1 MRYSCRLEPQDDLR
15 DADLFEIRLLFFRE
29 LAEGYRQ
36 AREAQDRYLRDP
48 GDRTAADALAA
59 FFHRIAGTAQMVE
72 LPLLGHLAAIS
83 ERLTGLIAAGK
94 LSDSREAAH
103 LISRALA
110 GVASALDAHGSGATE
125 RPLEGAKAPLQG
137 ISVPDALGVGRE
149 LSKVLV
155 VDDDRLS
162 AELVDGVL
170 RSAGFVSSYTCHPE
184 RALAM
189 IEAELP
195 DLIVMDVVMPA
206 IDGFELCRR
215 VREHPALQFTPIIF
229 VTRKGE
235 LEERVRG
242 LEVGGNDYIAKPFE
256 PQELVARVRSHLN
269 RLAALREMAIRDGLT
284 QCYNHKFF
292 RMRMSQ
298 EVARAHRYGA
308 PLTAAMI
315 DIDRFKSVNDT
326 YGHRAGDM
334 VLSHLGGLVV
344 ASVRATDVVA
354 RYGGEEFAILMVQ
367 AGAEEARIVCGRLR
381 ERIARHAFLFSADDR
396 GRAEEVAIS
405 VTVSIGIAQLT
416 AQPDGVETLLG
427 RADSALYEAKHAGR
441 DCVRVFRASGTG
453 APPA

>member
-1 MRYSCRLEPQDDLR
+1 VEPQPDLR
-15 DADLFEIRLLFFRE
+15 DSDLFEVRLLFFRE
-29 LAEGYRQ
+29 LAEGYRE
-36 AREAQDRYLRDP
+36 AREQQERYLRDP
-48 GDRTAADALAA
+48 GDRAAAKALAA
-59 FFHRIAGTAQMVE
+59 FFHRIAGTAHMVE
-72 LPLLGHLAAIS
+72 LPLLGHLAAMS
-83 ERLTGLIAAGK
+83 ERLAGLVGAGQI
-94 LSDSREAAH
+94 SDSHEAAQ
-103 LISRALA
+103 LISHALA

-125 RPLEGAKAPLQG
+125 RPLDGLKPRLQG

-162 AELVDGVL
+162 AELIDGVL
-170 RSAGFVSSYTCHPE
+170 RSAGFVSSYTCNPE
-184 RALAM
+184 RALTM

-195 DLIVMDVVMPA
+195 DLIVMDVIMPT

-215 VREHPALQFTPIIF
+215 VRQHPALQFTPIIF

-269 RLAALREMAIRDGLT
+269 RLAALRDMAIRDGLT

-308 PLTAAMI
+308 PLTVAMI
-315 DIDRFKSVNDT
+315 DVDRFKNVNDT

-334 VLSHLGGLVV
+334 VLSHLGGIVV

-381 ERIARHAFLFSADDR
+381 ERIAGHGFLFSTDDP
-396 GRAEEVAIS
+396 GRAQEVTIS
-405 VTVSIGIAQLT
+405 VTVSIGIAEL
-416 AQPDGVETLLG
+416 APKPDSLETLLG
-427 RADSALYEAKHAGR
+427 RADAALYGAKHAGR
-441 DCVRVFRASGTG
+441 DCVRLFG
-453 APPA
+453 APDAG

>member
-1 MRYSCRLEPQDDLR
+1 MKPQDDHR
-15 DADLFEIRLLFFRE
+15 DSELFEIRLLFFRE
-29 LAEGYRQ
+29 LAEGYVL
-36 AREAQDRYLRDP
+36 AREAQERYLRDP
-48 GDRTAADALAA
+48 GDRAAASVLGG
-59 FFHRIAGTAQMVE
+59 FFHRIAGTAQMVG
-72 LPLLGHLAAIS
+72 LPVLGHLAAIS
-83 ERLTGLIAAGK
+83 ERLAELIAGGR
-94 LSDSREAAH
+94 LSDSHEAAQ
-103 LISRALA
+103 LISHALA

-125 RPLEGAKAPLQG
+125 RPLYGTKPLLQG

-170 RSAGFVSSYTCHPE
+170 RSAGFVSSYTCNPE

-195 DLIVMDVVMPA
+195 DLIVMDVMMPA
-206 IDGFELCRR
+206 LDGFELCRR

-242 LEVGGNDYIAKPFE
+242 LEVGANDYIAKPFE

-292 RMRMSQ
+292 RLRVGQ

-308 PLTAAMI
+308 PLAVAMI
-315 DIDRFKSVNDT
+315 DVDRFKNVNDT

-334 VLSHLGGLVV
+334 VLSHLGGIVV

-367 AGAEEARIVCGRLR
+367 AGADEARIVCGRLR
-381 ERIARHAFLFSADDR
+381 ERIAGHRFLFSPDDQ
-396 GRAEEVAIS
+396 GRAQEVAIS
-405 VTVSIGIAQLT
+405 ITVSIGIAQL
-416 AQPDGVETLLG
+416 AAKPDSVEALLG
-427 RADSALYEAKHAGR
+427 RADSALYEAKRAGR
-441 DCVRVFRASGTG
+441 DCVRVFVAADSGI
-453 APPA
+453 PPA

>member
-1 MRYSCRLEPQDDLR
+1 VEPQPDLR
-15 DADLFEIRLLFFRE
+15 DNELFEVRLLFFRE
-29 LAEGYRQ
+29 LAEGYRE
-36 AREAQDRYLRDP
+36 AREHQERYLRDL
-48 GDRTAADALAA
+48 GDRAAAKALAA
-59 FFHRIAGTAQMVE
+59 FFHRIAGTAHMVE

-83 ERLTGLIAAGK
+83 ERLAGLVGDGR
-94 LSDSREAAH
+94 LSDSHEAAQ
-103 LISRALA
+103 LISEALA

-125 RPLEGAKAPLQG
+125 RPLDSLKPRLQG

-162 AELVDGVL
+162 AELIDGVL
-170 RSAGFVSSYTCHPE
+170 RSAGFVSSHTCNPE

-195 DLIVMDVVMPA
+195 DLIVMDVIMPS

-215 VREHPALQFTPIIF
+215 VRQHPALQFTPIIF

-269 RLAALREMAIRDGLT
+269 RLAALRDMAIRDGLT

-308 PLTAAMI
+308 PLTVAMI
-315 DIDRFKSVNDT
+315 DVDRFKNVNDT

-334 VLSHLGGLVV
+334 VLSHLGGIVV

-367 AGAEEARIVCGRLR
+367 AGAEEAKIVCGRLR
-381 ERIARHAFLFSADDR
+381 ERIAGHGFLFSMDDQ
-396 GRAEEVAIS
+396 GRAQEVTIS
-405 VTVSIGIAQLT
+405 VTVSIGIAEL
-416 AQPDGVETLLG
+416 APKPDSLETLLG
-427 RADSALYEAKHAGR
+427 RADAALYGAKHAGR
-441 DCVRVFRASGTG
+441 DRVRLFG
-453 APPA
+453 APDAG

>member
-1 MRYSCRLEPQDDLR
+1 MRPQDELR
-15 DADLFEIRLLFFRE
+15 DAELFEIRLLFFRE

-36 AREAQDRYLRDP
+36 AREAQDCYLRNP
-48 GDRTAADALAA
+48 GDRTAVSALAD

-72 LPLLGHLAAIS
+72 LPLLGHFAAIS
-83 ERLTGLIAAGK
+83 ERLSELIAAGT
-94 LSDSREAAH
+94 LSDAREAAH
-103 LISRALA
+103 LISHALA
-110 GVASALDAHGSGATE
+110 GVASVLDAHGSGATE
-125 RPLEGAKAPLQG
+125 RPLDGARPPLRG

-162 AELVDGVL
+162 AELIDGVL
-170 RSAGFVSSYTCHPE
+170 RSAGFVSSYTCNPE

-195 DLIVMDVVMPA
+195 DLIVLDVVMPA

-292 RMRMSQ
+292 RMRLSQ

-308 PLTAAMI
+308 PLTVAMI

-326 YGHRAGDM
+326 HGHRAGDM
-334 VLSHLGGLVV
+334 VLSHLGGLAV

-367 AGAEEARIVCGRLR
+367 AGAEEAEIVCGRLR
-381 ERIARHAFLFSADDR
+381 ERIARHEFQFSAEDR
-396 GRAEEVAIS
+396 GRAQEVTIS
-405 VTVSIGIAQLT
+405 VTVSIGIAPL
-416 AQPDGVETLLG
+416 AGRSDSVETLLG
-427 RADSALYEAKHAGR
+427 RADSALYAAKHAGR
-441 DCVRVFRASGTG
+441 DCVRVFG
-453 APPA
+453 APGPGVPPA

>member
-1 MRYSCRLEPQDDLR
+1 VEQQDDLG
-15 DADLFEIRLLFFRE
+15 DAELFEVRLLFFRE

-36 AREAQDRYLRDP
+36 AREQQERFLRDP
-48 GDRTAADALAA
+48 GDRAAVDALAG
-59 FFHRIAGTAQMVE
+59 FFHRIAGTAQMVK

-83 ERLTGLIAAGK
+83 ERVATRIADGK
-94 LSDSREAAH
+94 LSDSREAAQLLAH
-103 LISRALA
+103 ALA

-125 RPLEGAKAPLQG
+125 RPLDGMRPVLEGL
-137 ISVPDALGVGRE
+137 SVPGALGTGRE

-162 AELVDGVL
+162 AALVDSCL
-170 RSAGFVSSYTCHPE
+170 RSAGFVSSYTCNPE

-195 DLIVMDVVMPA
+195 DLIVLDVMMPT

-215 VREHPALQFTPIIF
+215 VRQHPALQFTPIIF

-235 LEERVRG
+235 VEERVRG

-292 RMRMSQ
+292 RLRMGQ
-298 EVARAHRYGA
+298 EVARAHRYDQ
-308 PLTAAMI
+308 PLTLAMI
-315 DIDRFKSVNDT
+315 DVDRFKNVNDT
-326 YGHRAGDM
+326 YGHRAGDL
-334 VLSHLGGLVV
+334 VLSHLGSIVV

-354 RYGGEEFAILMVQ
+354 RYGGEEFAILMVH
-367 AGAEEARIVCGRLR
+367 AGADEATIVCGRLR
-381 ERIARHAFLFSADDR
+381 ERIASHGFLFSTEDQ
-396 GRAEEVAIS
+396 GRTSDVTIS
-405 VTVSIGIAQLT
+405 VTVSIGIAELT
-416 AQPDGVETLLG
+416 PKPDGVESLLG
-427 RADSALYEAKHAGR
+427 HADSALYAAKHAGR
-441 DCVRVFRASGTG
+441 NCVRLCVASGTG
-453 APPA
+453 RDPP

>member
-1 MRYSCRLEPQDDLR
+1 VEPQGDLR
-15 DADLFEIRLLFFRE
+15 DAELFEIRLLFFRE

-36 AREAQDRYLRDP
+36 AREEQERYLRDP
-48 GDRTAADALAA
+48 GDRAAASALAG
-59 FFHRIAGTAQMVE
+59 FFHRIAGTAHMVE

-83 ERLTGLIAAGK
+83 ERVAGLIGSGK
-94 LSDSREAAH
+94 LSDSHEAAQ
-103 LISRALA
+103 LISHALA

-125 RPLEGAKAPLQG
+125 RPLDGVPPRLQG

-170 RSAGFVSSYTCHPE
+170 RSAGFVSSYTCNPE

-195 DLIVMDVVMPA
+195 DLIVMDVIMPA

-215 VREHPALQFTPIIF
+215 VRQHPALQFTPIIF
-229 VTRKGE
+229 VTRKGA

-298 EVARAHRYGA
+298 EIARAHRYGA
-308 PLTAAMI
+308 PLTLAMI
-315 DIDRFKSVNDT
+315 DVDRFKNVNDT

-334 VLSHLGGLVV
+334 VLSHLGGIVV

-354 RYGGEEFAILMVQ
+354 RYGGEEFAIMMVQ
-367 AGAEEARIVCGRLR
+367 AGAEEAKIVCARLR
-381 ERIARHAFLFSADDR
+381 ERIARHDFQFSADEQ
-396 GRAEEVAIS
+396 GRAQEVTIS
-405 VTVSIGIAQLT
+405 VTVSIGIAELGAKSDT
-416 AQPDGVETLLG
+416 VEAVLG
-427 RADSALYEAKHAGR
+427 RADAALYAAKHAGR
-441 DCVRVFRASGTG
+441 DCVRVFVAPDTG
-453 APPA
+453 IAPA